1 MDKDFDFDNIG
12 KRTPYRTPDNFFEE
26 TQRKI
31 LERTV
36 DEQRKK
42 RRLKRIIPTVIA
54 VAAVLAGILFTP
66 SLRYMNTDTPSASN
80 ILAVDKNNVTTDPVD
95 KWIKELSDE
104 ELEVLMALF
113 LGSQMTLSAQ
123 NEENKERKQRPTPEQ
138 MMQMQTNQMVRAL
151 MLDDATAAKF
161 TPIYE
166 KYLKELRECRMM
178 NFKPRARKDADQGT
192 EANTAKETPKPV
204 MTDAEIAKMLKDQF
218 AQSRKMLDIREKY
231 YNEFSKILSQ
241 KQIMKI
247 YQQEKSNMNKFR
259 KEFDRRKGQ
268 KPGQG
273 HKPGQDRQRQ
283 RQHTPHQTQK

>member
-1 MDKDFDFDNIG
+1 
-12 KRTPYRTPDNFFEE
+12 
-26 TQRKI
+26 
-31 LERTV
+31 
-36 DEQRKK
+36 
-42 RRLKRIIPTVIA
+42 
-54 VAAVLAGILFTP
+54 
-66 SLRYMNTDTPSASN
+66 
-80 ILAVDKNNVTTDPVD
+80 
-95 KWIKELSDE
+95 
-104 ELEVLMALF
+104 
-113 LGSQMTLSAQ
+113 
-123 NEENKERKQRPTPEQ
+123 

>member
-1 MDKDFDFDNIG
+1 
-12 KRTPYRTPDNFFEE
+12 
-26 TQRKI
+26 
-31 LERTV
+31 
-36 DEQRKK
+36 
-42 RRLKRIIPTVIA
+42 
-54 VAAVLAGILFTP
+54 
-66 SLRYMNTDTPSASN
+66 
-80 ILAVDKNNVTTDPVD
+80 
-95 KWIKELSDE
+95 
-104 ELEVLMALF
+104 
-113 LGSQMTLSAQ
+113 MTLSAQ
-123 NEENKERKQRPTPEQ
+123 NTDNKQKKQRPTPEQ
-138 MMQMQTNQMVRAL
+138 MVQMQTKQIVNTL

-161 TPIYE
+161 TPVYE

-178 NFKPRARKDADQGT
+178 NFKPRARKDAAQGT
-192 EANTAKETPKPV
+192 EANTAKETRKPV

>member
-1 MDKDFDFDNIG
+1 
-12 KRTPYRTPDNFFEE
+12 
-26 TQRKI
+26 
-31 LERTV
+31 
-36 DEQRKK
+36 
-42 RRLKRIIPTVIA
+42 
-54 VAAVLAGILFTP
+54 
-66 SLRYMNTDTPSASN
+66 
-80 ILAVDKNNVTTDPVD
+80 
-95 KWIKELSDE
+95 
-104 ELEVLMALF
+104 
-113 LGSQMTLSAQ
+113 
-123 NEENKERKQRPTPEQ
+123 
-138 MMQMQTNQMVRAL
+138 MQTKQIVNTL

-161 TPIYE
+161 TPVYE

>member
-1 MDKDFDFDNIG
+1 MKTKFI
-12 KRTPYRTPDNFFEE
+12 Y
-26 TQRKI
+26 
-31 LERTV
+31 V
-36 DEQRKK
+36 
-42 RRLKRIIPTVIA
+42 
-54 VAAVLAGILFTP
+54 
-66 SLRYMNTDTPSASN
+66 
-80 ILAVDKNNVTTDPVD
+80 
-95 KWIKELSDE
+95 
-104 ELEVLMALF
+104 VLMALF

-123 NEENKERKQRPTPEQ
+123 NKENKERKQHPTPEQ

-166 KYLKELRECRMM
+166 KYLRECRMM
-178 NFKPRARKDADQGT
+178 NFKPRARKDAAQGT

>member
-1 MDKDFDFDNIG
+1 MKTKFI
-12 KRTPYRTPDNFFEE
+12 Y
-26 TQRKI
+26 
-31 LERTV
+31 V
-36 DEQRKK
+36 
-42 RRLKRIIPTVIA
+42 
-54 VAAVLAGILFTP
+54 
-66 SLRYMNTDTPSASN
+66 
-80 ILAVDKNNVTTDPVD
+80 
-95 KWIKELSDE
+95 
-104 ELEVLMALF
+104 VLMALF

-123 NEENKERKQRPTPEQ
+123 NKENKERKQHPTPEQ

-178 NFKPRARKDADQGT
+178 NFKPGARKDAAQGT

>member
-1 MDKDFDFDNIG
+1 MKTKFI
-12 KRTPYRTPDNFFEE
+12 Y
-26 TQRKI
+26 
-31 LERTV
+31 V
-36 DEQRKK
+36 
-42 RRLKRIIPTVIA
+42 
-54 VAAVLAGILFTP
+54 
-66 SLRYMNTDTPSASN
+66 
-80 ILAVDKNNVTTDPVD
+80 
-95 KWIKELSDE
+95 
-104 ELEVLMALF
+104 VLMALF

-178 NFKPRARKDADQGT
+178 NFKPRARKDAAQGT

-231 YNEFSKILSQ
+231 YNEFS
-241 KQIMKI
+241 MKI